1 MVAVVE
7 VLLKGKSIITLSR
20 GWRKMGEENTSSE
33 QESSFWG
40 VRKEFWKERFS
51 YLNKYKQILGR
62 DKPLPKWNDA
72 DVEEFIQ
79 SDPVYGP
86 QLKLTRQAAKIAA
99 TGSLIGAVST
109 AGVSWKYSRHGIG
122 AILSF
127 GAGAAFGW
135 VFGKEIA
142 NHTLRLYKF
151 DSMDAQLKFFEWWE
165 KKSEGRS

>member
-1 MVAVVE
+1 MAV
-7 VLLKGKSIITLSR
+7 
-20 GWRKMGEENTSSE
+20 EENNSTE
-33 QESSFWG
+33 EDSSFWG
-40 VRKEFWKERFS
+40 VRKQFWKERFS
-51 YLNKYKQILGR
+51 YLNKHKQILLR
-62 DKPLPKWNDA
+62 DKPLPKWSDA

-151 DSMDAQLKFFEWWE
+151 DCMDAQLKFFEWWE
-165 KKSEGRS
+165 KKTEGRS